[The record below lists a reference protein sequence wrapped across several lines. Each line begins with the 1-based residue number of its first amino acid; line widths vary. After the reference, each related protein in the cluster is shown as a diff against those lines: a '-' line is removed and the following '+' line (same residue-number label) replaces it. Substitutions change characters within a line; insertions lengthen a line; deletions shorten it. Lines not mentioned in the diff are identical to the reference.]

1 MDDVFN
7 YLPSR
12 VSAVLMI
19 AAAFLTGMDAKKAAQ
34 IYKRDRR
41 KHASPNSAQTESVC
55 AGALQVQLAG
65 DAWYFGVLH
74 KKETIGDPIRPV
86 EAEDIQ
92 TGRKA
97 DVCDSSAYPAVCRND
112 PVLVFLVRK
121 ETKSWNICMAEIFIL
136 MKT

>member
-19 AAAFLTGMDAKKAAQ
+19 AAAFLTGMDAKRQRRCIKETGESMPVRILRRRNQ
-34 IYKRDRR
+34 SVRGRFRCSWQEMHGILGYCIKRDDRR
-41 KHASPNSAQTESVC
+41 S
-55 AGALQVQLAG
+55 
-65 DAWYFGVLH
+65 
-74 KKETIGDPIRPV
+74 DPSCRGRRH
-86 EAEDIQ
+86 Q

-97 DVCDSSAYPAVCRND
+97 DVCDSGAYPAVCRND

-136 MKT
+136 MKM

>member
-19 AAAFLTGMDAKKAAQ
+19 AAAFLTGMDAKRQRRFIKETGESMPVRILRRRNQ
-34 IYKRDRR
+34 SVQGRFRCSWQEMHGILVYCIKRDDRR
-41 KHASPNSAQTESVC
+41 S
-55 AGALQVQLAG
+55 
-65 DAWYFGVLH
+65 
-74 KKETIGDPIRPV
+74 DPSCRGRRH
-86 EAEDIQ
+86 Q